1 METVIFILTEIVYY
15 LFLGSI
21 VTKFKGNYL
30 ANSCILLFLFSLLIS
45 LPSIMSIRH
54 IKNRKKYFLISSILI
69 ITSSLII
76 FMFRKNTKNG
86 IINFTFY
93 LYTTLFMLV
102 PFFNLFTLSLHK
114 LYFSSKKKKQ
124 LAILIV
130 SKKILLIL
138 FIFIFSIFLKL
149 KDLII
154 FISVL
159 DFVLNV
165 ISPFISNFLLKSQD

>member
-76 FMFRKNTKNG
+76 FMFRKNNRQ
-86 IINFTFY
+86 
-93 LYTTLFMLV
+93 
-102 PFFNLFTLSLHK
+102 SRSRK
-114 LYFSSKKKKQ
+114 LR
-124 LAILIV
+124 I
-130 SKKILLIL
+130 
-138 FIFIFSIFLKL
+138 
-149 KDLII
+149 
-154 FISVL
+154 
-159 DFVLNV
+159 
-165 ISPFISNFLLKSQD
+165 